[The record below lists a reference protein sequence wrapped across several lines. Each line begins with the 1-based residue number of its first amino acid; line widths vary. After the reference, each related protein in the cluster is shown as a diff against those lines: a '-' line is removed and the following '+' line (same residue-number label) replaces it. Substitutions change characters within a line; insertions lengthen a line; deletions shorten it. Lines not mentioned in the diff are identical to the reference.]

1 MSLIPAVSHFQPS
14 QGYIWRLCFSTP
26 YLSPRQIQS
35 VIERRYVN
43 MVCGDCL
50 EGICDN
56 RFIGT
61 YFCFLSGNSLVFDN
75 PVFEM
80 TLQNIEHNYCG

>member
-1 MSLIPAVSHFQPS
+1 
-14 QGYIWRLCFSTP
+14 
-26 YLSPRQIQS
+26 
-35 VIERRYVN
+35 